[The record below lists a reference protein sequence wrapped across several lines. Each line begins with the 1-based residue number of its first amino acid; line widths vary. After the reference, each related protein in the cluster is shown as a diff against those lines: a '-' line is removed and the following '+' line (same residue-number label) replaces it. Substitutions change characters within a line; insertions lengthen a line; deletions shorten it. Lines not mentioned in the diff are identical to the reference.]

1 MPHNPEKTL
10 IQFLVTMAF
19 VIAVAI
25 FNWIKRRSE
34 EPPETNSEGTPSPP
48 HRATRSP
55 AGTAPPPT
63 APRPPVRKRDWEEE
77 LRRLL
82 EGETATPSSQAP
94 APPPTPAAPAPPP
107 LPAPP
112 PVYARPRSAPMQPV
126 AVEHERGLPVQLAG
140 LTASAQS
147 YERASQLD
155 EKVAEHL
162 RGIADQVARHKGV
175 PKAGIASVEVAE
187 TLALVRDRRSLRSV
201 IMASVILGPPKALQ
215 S

>member
-1 MPHNPEKTL
+1 
-10 IQFLVTMAF
+10 
-19 VIAVAI
+19 
-25 FNWIKRRSE
+25 
-34 EPPETNSEGTPSPP
+34 
-48 HRATRSP
+48 
-55 AGTAPPPT
+55 
-63 APRPPVRKRDWEEE
+63 
-77 LRRLL
+77 
-82 EGETATPSSQAP
+82 
-94 APPPTPAAPAPPP
+94 
-107 LPAPP
+107 
-112 PVYARPRSAPMQPV
+112 MQPV
-126 AVEHERGLPVQLAG
+126 AAEQERGLPVQLAG
-140 LTASAQS
+140 LTASAKS

>member
-1 MPHNPEKTL
+1 MPHNPERTL
-10 IQFLVTMAF
+10 IQFFLTIAF

-34 EPPETNSEGTPSPP
+34 GPPETGSERNLPPPPRSTRPS
-48 HRATRSP
+48 
-55 AGTAPPPT
+55 AGTAPPPV
-63 APRPPVRKRDWEEE
+63 APMPPARKRDWEEE

-82 EGETATPSSQAP
+82 EGETTTA
-94 APPPTPAAPAPPP
+94 APPERAPQETHSVPPPPP

-112 PVYARPRSAPMQPV
+112 PVYSRPLPSPMQPV
-126 AVEHERGLPVQLAG
+126 AVEPARGLPVELAG

-147 YERASQLD
+147 YQRASQLD

-162 RGIADQVARHKGV
+162 RAIANQVEQHKVVAKG
-175 PKAGIASVEVAE
+175 GIASVEVAE
-187 TLALVRDRRSLRSV
+187 TLALVRDPRSLRSV
-201 IMASVILGPPKALQ
+201 IMASVILGPPKSLQ